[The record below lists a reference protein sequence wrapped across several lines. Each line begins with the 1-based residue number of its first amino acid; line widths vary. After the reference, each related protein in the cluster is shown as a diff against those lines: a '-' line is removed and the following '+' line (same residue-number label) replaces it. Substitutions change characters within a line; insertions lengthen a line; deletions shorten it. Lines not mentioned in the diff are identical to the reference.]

1 MSQGVILFLNG
12 RLTGGRGIRS
22 LVMNKTAGAG
32 AGTNFWACTENS
44 QNNAWNVNFGS
55 GNTNN
60 NNKYNDLYAR
70 PLAALEENY
79 IIEWIEAFDD
89 CCRHK
94 KSTYQCT
101 LYRLRA
107 VDLIT
112 LAWEVLHGL
121 YKPGTSITFIVIY
134 PKLHEIFAAAFR
146 DRIVQHWCTIRIE
159 PLLEARFQSQ
169 NNVSYNCRKGFGTLA
184 AVSRLHGIVE
194 RVSENYTTVAYI
206 GRYDIHSFF
215 MSIDVRILWTLLEPF
230 IRENYH
236 GPDVE
241 MLLYLLKITI
251 FHRPQEN
258 CRKQGNKDLWN
269 YLAHS
274 KSLFWSKPF
283 IGMPIG
289 NITSQLLANFYLSF
303 FDAFML
309 DLCRQY
315 GVEFIRFVDDFTLVS
330 RDKKAIKILSRQAGE
345 YLKEH
350 LHLILHP
357 DKVYMQECRHGV
369 LFVGTYIKPG
379 RMYLSN
385 RTWGKFDEALAK
397 LETLCSVILKRGR
410 SEELLTLLEVGVSGI
425 NSYLGFACH
434 NNSYSVLFRYFTK
447 LSSFWKV
454 CYVTGHFHTVK
465 INKKYQLSIYLY
477 DTYLQQRA
485 SEPQGGRAQRQSR
498 DAHNAPEFRHS
509 GGKRLRAGKVLLPS
523 GGAVP
528 FPAAQGRHHLG
539 SHQVQ
544 V

>member
-1 MSQGVILFLNG
+1 MSQAVISFLNG
-12 RLTGGRGIRS
+12 RLTGGRGIRP

-32 AGTNFWACTENS
+32 AGTNFWSCTENS

-60 NNKYNDLYAR
+60 NNKYNDLYVR

-101 LYRLRA
+101 LYRIRA

-112 LAWEVLHGL
+112 LAWEVQHGF

-134 PKLHEIFAAAFR
+134 PKLREIFAAAFR
-146 DRIVQHWCTIRIE
+146 DRIVQHWCTLRSE

-184 AVSRLHGIVE
+184 AVSRLRGISE
-194 RVSENYTTVAYI
+194 CVSENYTKVAYI

-236 GPDVE
+236 GADIE
-241 MLLYLLKITI
+241 MLIYLLKTTV

-269 YLAHS
+269 YIAHS
-274 KSLFWSKPF
+274 KSLFWAEPF

-289 NITSQLLANFYLSF
+289 NITSQLLANFYMSF
-303 FDAFML
+303 LDEFML
-309 DLCRQY
+309 ELCRLY
-315 GVEFIRFVDDFTLVS
+315 GVEYIRFVDDFALVS
-330 RDKKAIKILSRQAGE
+330 QNKEAIKYISKQAGRFLME
-345 YLKEH
+345 K

-357 DKVYMQECRHGV
+357 DKVYMQDCRHGV

-385 RTWGKFDEALAK
+385 RTWGKFDESLAK
-397 LETLCSVILKRGR
+397 LESLCSVILKREL
-410 SEELLTLLEVGVSGI
+410 SEELLILLEKAISGI

-434 NNSYSVLFRYFTK
+434 NNSYSVLYRYFTN

-465 INKKYQLSIYLY
+465 IYKKYQLSNYLY
-477 DTYLQQRA
+477 DTYLRKRA
-485 SEPQGGRAQRQSR
+485 ATPQGGRPHRKSGNSHHPDKLRCQ
-498 DAHNAPEFRHS
+498 
-509 GGKRLRAGKVLLPS
+509 GGKQRARQVLLPS
-523 GGAVP
+523 SGDVP
-528 FPAAQGRHHLG
+528 FPDEPLGHHLR
-539 SHQVQ
+539 SHQIQ